1 MKNKIFTLP
10 RLDRKG
16 KIVRNLVLTLAFL
29 GVLWAGMGYPLPTAE
44 MEFHRLE
51 RSNLR
56 QPSDIQGIVDT
67 RYERWVVASYQDQVI
82 LWRDGGTSL
91 EYWPRAAEGATLVP
105 VPENRLDMGE
115 IWVVAADVPEG
126 TASARLEL
134 TVRCWYRRD
143 DVGWSFDNQAEQ
155 PGGRPPLTER
165 WEKTYSAQ
173 GQLLEDGA
181 VLFRV
186 AAEEEMWEVQNLEKA
201 ILDSACQWKIYWMEQ
216 DQRDVDCHMEAV
228 FYDRA
233 DRELGRAELATTEQ
247 GGAPWTGN

>member
-1 MKNKIFTLP
+1 M
-10 RLDRKG
+10 RGRKKLSHG
-16 KIVRNLVLTLAFL
+16 AKLARNLSLCLLL
-29 GVLWAGMGYPLPTAE
+29 GVLVWGLLGFSAPTVRGRFRLAEGANWAGPA
-44 MEFHRLE
+44 
-51 RSNLR
+51 
-56 QPSDIQGIVDT
+56 DIQGIFEAD
-67 RYERWVVASYQDQVI
+67 YGPCVVACCEDQVI
-82 LWRDGGTSL
+82 LWQDGRASPD
-91 EYWPRAAEGATLVP
+91 YWPRAEEGATLVP
-105 VPENRLDMGE
+105 RPGPREHREEV
-115 IWVVAADVPEG
+115 WVVAADVPEG

-233 DRELGRAELATTEQ
+233 DRELGRAQLDTTEQ